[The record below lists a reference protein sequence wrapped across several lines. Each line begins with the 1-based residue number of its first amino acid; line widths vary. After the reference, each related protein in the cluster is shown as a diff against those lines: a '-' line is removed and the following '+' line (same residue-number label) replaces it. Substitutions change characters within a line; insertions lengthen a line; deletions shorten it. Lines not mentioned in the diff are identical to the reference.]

1 MERGGAI
8 HMDNAVKDH
17 IIKELDRLPDRK
29 VHSLLEYLNALMD
42 EDEGNYP
49 NARTRAAIEELDE
62 NHGSLPAYSSSDE
75 LFADMDIDV

>member
-1 MERGGAI
+1 MEGRAI
-8 HMDNAVKDH
+8 H
-17 IIKELDRLPDRK
+17 
-29 VHSLLEYLNALMD
+29 MD

>member
-1 MERGGAI
+1 MNGLRLWGSMGGGAI
-8 HMDNAVKDH
+8 H
-17 IIKELDRLPDRK
+17 
-29 VHSLLEYLNALMD
+29 MD

>member
-1 MERGGAI
+1 
-8 HMDNAVKDH
+8 
-17 IIKELDRLPDRK
+17 
-29 VHSLLEYLNALMD
+29 MD

-62 NHGSLPAYSSSDE
+62 NNGSLPAYSSSDE